1 LRSRDL
7 ERRKAAL
14 EDLETLAGI
23 ATELAQHLLVRDLRE
38 ASER

>member
-1 LRSRDL
+1 VD
-7 ERRKAAL
+7 
-14 EDLETLAGI
+14 DLETLAAV